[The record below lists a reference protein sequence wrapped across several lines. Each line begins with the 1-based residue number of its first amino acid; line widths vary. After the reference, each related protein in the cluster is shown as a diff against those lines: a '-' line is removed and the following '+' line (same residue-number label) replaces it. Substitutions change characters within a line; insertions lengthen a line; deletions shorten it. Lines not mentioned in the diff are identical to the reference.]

1 MPSVMRFIVFFYAT
15 EVFKYIL
22 WLLRLLDT
30 SQIFFL
36 FFCPMNQYRVLGQ
49 SPAVSQ
55 EMAFWK
61 ALKLV
66 MFQAGQLWI
75 SHEAQRASD
84 GTDGGPQAAS
94 SSTCSPFPMC
104 HTSLCK
110 KDRRTQVLCKT
121 EEWSLL
127 QNFRMITSKTE
138 TQSSGEEQGSQ
149 CPHQLDRWLG
159 GNDRKDVSLTLPIR
173 PRYPAD

>member
-1 MPSVMRFIVFFYAT
+1 MANPRNRWTALRLSGVGQLATASTLAGSIRMPSGDKINPR
-15 EVFKYIL
+15 
-22 WLLRLLDT
+22 
-30 SQIFFL
+30 
-36 FFCPMNQYRVLGQ
+36 N
-49 SPAVSQ
+49 
-55 EMAFWK
+55 
-61 ALKLV
+61 
-66 MFQAGQLWI
+66 
-75 SHEAQRASD
+75 
-84 GTDGGPQAAS
+84 GTDCAWNSHFS
-94 SSTCSPFPMC
+94 SLANKRFSRSRC